1 MIKKKNTNTSM
12 VEFENLLDVLKNLSK
27 RMSSKNFKRTLMNL
41 KIYFLLVMVDVTL
54 LRLTQHLMCV
64 D

>member
-12 VEFENLLDVLKNLSK
+12 VEFENLLDVFKELKYIELNK
-27 RMSSKNFKRTLMNL
+27 LMGE
-41 KIYFLLVMVDVTL
+41 VDENNN
-54 LRLTQHLMCV
+54 

>member
-12 VEFENLLDVLKNLSK
+12 VEFENLLDV
-27 RMSSKNFKRTLMNL
+27 FKESIETDEF